1 MGKVIGS
8 GASDGNFLDYT
19 GLTKYNEKI
28 KGELE
33 KKVDVEPGKK
43 LTTNDFDN
51 DAKEKLDGLTQYIL
65 PVASKEAIGG
75 IKMEVT
81 ADVVPQKTALK
92 SDATGTAYVDWKE
105 APQASETTAGLIK
118 LGNGLKLG
126 EDGSVGIDGDHVSSG
141 EIEWSDIKDAPDFAL
156 KSDLTDVYKYK
167 GSVGTYEDLFS
178 MSSSGAEAGDV
189 YNVTDTDMNYAW
201 TGSVWDPLGSTF
213 SISRITDDQI
223 DKLFED

>member
-1 MGKVIGS
+1 MADTPI
-8 GASDGNFLDYT
+8 SDSSFLDLE

-28 KGELE
+28 KSELE
-33 KKVDVEPGKK
+33 KKVNAEPGKK

-51 DAKEKLDGLTQYIL
+51 DAKEKLQGLTQYIL
-65 PVASKEAIGG
+65 PVTSKEEIGG
-75 IKMEVT
+75 VKIEVT
-81 ADVVPQKTALK
+81 EDVVPQKAALK

-105 APQASETTAGLIK
+105 APQASESVLGLMKIGK
-118 LGNGLKLG
+118 GLKLG
-126 EDGSVGIDGDHVSSG
+126 EDGSVEVDGDHVSSG

-178 MSSSGAEAGDV
+178 MSSSGAEVGDV